1 MPSPVILCSSLL
13 KRADDIRMTQK
24 IAASVVPLGQVHSSG
39 SAGAGELQPVQGVQL
54 HTFVG
59 SRWQLLLQTLKLALR
74 LQPKVWLVHTPE
86 LLLPSLLLRL
96 LGSTIV
102 YDVQENY
109 RLNILATD
117 RPLLLR
123 KLLASAVSAVERF
136 SSLWVQQHFVA
147 EKVYVQQL
155 NWLKNPLYLPNTS
168 LPIED
173 NTRHSFKAS
182 VPVRAC
188 ITGTLSQK
196 FGALDVLPYLVEL
209 HRQQVVGSVV
219 ITGHVPEQEVEKLL
233 SAFAGQHPWVKLHI
247 SSAPLP
253 HRQLLATLQ
262 EADIC
267 LMPYQ
272 LTESVQGC
280 IPTKLYECLSLQ
292 LPMLLPAAA
301 PDWLALAGDAA
312 LAAAFTAADLP
323 TEVARVK
330 QQLSEHTFYATAP
343 LANIYWR
350 GEQLREAVQQMI

>member
-1 MPSPVILCSSLL
+1 
-13 KRADDIRMTQK
+13 MTQK
-24 IAASVVPLGQVHSSG
+24 IAASLVPLGQVHSSG

-59 SRWQLLLQTLKLALR
+59 SRWQLLVQTLKLALR
-74 LQPKVWLVHTPE
+74 LRPKLWLIHTPE

-109 RLNILATD
+109 QLNILATN

-173 NTRHSFKAS
+173 DSRNSFKIS
-182 VPVRAC
+182 VPLRAC
-188 ITGTLSQK
+188 ITGTLSRK
-196 FGALDVLPYLVEL
+196 FGAVDALPYLVEL
-209 HRQQVVGSVV
+209 HRQQVIDAVF
-219 ITGHVPEQEVEKLL
+219 ITGHVPEQEVEQVLL
-233 SAFAGQHPWVKLHI
+233 SFAGHYDWVKLHI

-262 EADIC
+262 EANLC

-280 IPTKLYECLSLQ
+280 IPTKLYECLSLRV
-292 LPMLLPAAA
+292 PMLLPAAA

-312 LAAAFTAADLP
+312 LATDFTAADLP
-323 TEVARVK
+323 VEVARVK
-330 QQLSEHTFYATAP
+330 QQLRKNSFYATAP
-343 LANIYWR
+343 TADIYWR
-350 GEQLREAVQQMI
+350 GEQLREVVERLL